1 MGCAHGAL
9 TSSVVDPVG
18 ASLSGVAGRVGLD
31 PDMPGR
37 GASVRRRCDR
47 REHQCGA
54 RRGSSDDRSCPC
66 RSSANRGAP
75 DVPLSRDCTFIPQ
88 VWPSGES
95 TPGECYVPIRNIGPA
110 PLGRVRLAMDVGRQT
125 AVRGTTAER
134 PASAMRLSRV
144 RSTLPVGVRG
154 IRSRKT
160 ISSGAL

>member
-9 TSSVVDPVG
+9 TSSVVDPV
-18 ASLSGVAGRVGLD
+18 ASLSELPAGLASTLTCRVAGRV
-31 PDMPGR
+31 
-37 GASVRRRCDR
+37 
-47 REHQCGA
+47 
-54 RRGSSDDRSCPC
+54 
-66 RSSANRGAP
+66 SAAAATAANIKAALAEVQATIAPVLVEVPRTAAPP
-75 DVPLSRDCTFIPQ
+75 DVPLPRLYDFIPQ
-88 VWPSGES
+88 VWPSGAS
-95 TPGECYVPIRNIGPA
+95 TPGECYVPIRNVGPA
-110 PLGRVRLAMDVGRQT
+110 LLGRVRLAMDVGRQT